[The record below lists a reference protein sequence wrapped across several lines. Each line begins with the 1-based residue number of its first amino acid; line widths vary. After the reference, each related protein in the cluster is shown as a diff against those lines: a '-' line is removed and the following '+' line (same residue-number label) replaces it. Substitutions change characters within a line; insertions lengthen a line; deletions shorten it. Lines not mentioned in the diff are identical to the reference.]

1 MYHVNNRE
9 TLLPKFIVVFSVVI
23 WFLTETLSVF
33 HALTSNNIRLIW
45 TVIGIVCLGSLV
57 GILKRFDINVRAILR
72 WIRKYILEIARGQWL
87 ELILISAFFVL
98 AAGMF
103 YLAYTIVPNN
113 WDSMTYHLA
122 RVANWIQNTSV
133 EYYPTNIPR
142 QLYYS
147 SFTEYFILHI
157 CLLFRND
164 QFVNIVQWCGYIFTT
179 AMIYKI
185 MHK

>member
-57 GILKRFDINVRAILR
+57 GILKRFDINVRVILR

-87 ELILISAFFVL
+87 ELILIRAFFVL
-98 AAGMF
+98 VAGMF

-113 WDSMTYHLA
+113 
-122 RVANWIQNTSV
+122 
-133 EYYPTNIPR
+133 
-142 QLYYS
+142 
-147 SFTEYFILHI
+147 
-157 CLLFRND
+157 
-164 QFVNIVQWCGYIFTT
+164 
-179 AMIYKI
+179 
-185 MHK
+185 